1 MQNLPEEVFACL
13 KIAYFATTSKQSFEE
28 VFKLN
33 ESIETIIEN
42 LQFILNETPFLLE
55 EHLQQK
61 ISNDIP
67 QEIMQYLNIA
77 KLAIESKQTFDEFFK
92 LGDSVDTIVEN
103 IDRLLYV
110 SDELIEEDYI
120 VLTRTF
126 TYNATKYFMDENKNI
141 YNDNDEN
148 IGTLVV

>member
-42 LQFILNETPFLLE
+42 LQIILNETPFLLE

>member
-1 MQNLPEEVFACL
+1 MEKLPEDVFACL

-33 ESIETIIEN
+33 ESIETIIDN
-42 LQFILNETPFLLE
+42 INYILNETPFSLGESVDKEL
-55 EHLQQK
+55 
-61 ISNDIP
+61 P

-77 KLAIESKQTFDEFFK
+77 RLAIESKQTFEEFFK
-92 LGDSVDTIVEN
+92 LGGSVDTIVEN

-110 SDELIEEDYI
+110 SDELVEEDYI
-120 VLTRTF
+120 VITRTF
-126 TYNATKYFMDENKNI
+126 TYNSTKYFMDENKNI

-148 IGTLVV
+148 IGMIVA

>member
-1 MQNLPEEVFACL
+1 MQNLPEDVFACL
-13 KIAYFATTSKQSFEE
+13 KIAYFATTSNQSFEE
-28 VFKLN
+28 VFKIN

-77 KLAIESKQTFDEFFK
+77 KLAIESNQTFEEFFK

>member
-1 MQNLPEEVFACL
+1 MDKLPEDVFACL

-33 ESIETIIEN
+33 ESIETIIDN
-42 LQFILNETPFLLE
+42 INYILNETPFSLAEPVVEL
-55 EHLQQK
+55 
-61 ISNDIP
+61 P

-77 KLAIESKQTFDEFFK
+77 RLAIESKQTFEEFFK
-92 LGDSVDTIVEN
+92 LGGSVDTIVEN

-110 SDELIEEDYI
+110 SDELVEEDYI

-126 TYNATKYFMDENKNI
+126 TYNSTKYFMDENKNI

>member
-1 MQNLPEEVFACL
+1 MQNLPEDVFACL
-13 KIAYFATTSKQSFEE
+13 KIAYFATTSNQSFEE
-28 VFKLN
+28 VFKIN